1 MSDNQGS
8 YAARFKLDTRP
19 PPDRLAKEHC
29 MANRVQIEKIGRHV
43 DEQVRIEFH
52 TAKGTISAIYTVS
65 VFHNDDADLVL
76 LGRKIKNQLQNCQL
90 SNNECRGEVISQIM
104 IEDHDDD
111 KEAEKRG
118 ELIEHLNHDG
128 QNHKLVVIAPH
139 GGEIEKWT
147 DNEAEYVGN
156 HFSSELVS
164 LWVCK
169 GFSSKDDDDAFERWH
184 ITATDISEKSFPGLN
199 TIFGPKFEYSIAF
212 HGWDEDFIC
221 VGGNTASAK
230 DGLIGEIKDAIKNAL
245 IARGCN
251 IDVKDSDC
259 PEGFNGNNPKN
270 IVNRLGIKG
279 IQIEQCMEARKK
291 YHDDIAQAVADVIR
305 PRINM

>member
-1 MSDNQGS
+1 MSGNQGS
-8 YAARFKLDTRP
+8 YVARFKLDTRP
-19 PPDRLAKEHC
+19 LPGRLAKEHC
-29 MANRVQIEKIGRHV
+29 MANRVQIEKIGRHR
-43 DEQVRIEFH
+43 DEQVRIEFP

-90 SNNECRGEVISQIM
+90 SNNACRGEVISQIM
-104 IEDHDDD
+104 IEDLDDD

-147 DNEAEYVGN
+147 DNEVEYVGN

-230 DGLIGEIKDAIKNAL
+230 DGLIGEIKDVIKNAL

-259 PEGFNGNNPKN
+259 PQGFNGNNPKN
-270 IVNRLGIKG
+270 VVNRLGIKG
-279 IQIEQCMEARKK
+279 IQIEQCMKARKK
-291 YHDDIAQAVADVIR
+291 YHDDIAQAVVDVIR

>member
-29 MANRVQIEKIGRHV
+29 MANRVQIEKIGRHR

-65 VFHNDDADLVL
+65 VFHNDDAGLVL

-90 SNNECRGEVISQIM
+90 SNNECRGEV
-104 IEDHDDD
+104 DDD

-156 HFSSELVS
+156 HFSSEHVS

-279 IQIEQCMEARKK
+279 IQIEQCMEARKI